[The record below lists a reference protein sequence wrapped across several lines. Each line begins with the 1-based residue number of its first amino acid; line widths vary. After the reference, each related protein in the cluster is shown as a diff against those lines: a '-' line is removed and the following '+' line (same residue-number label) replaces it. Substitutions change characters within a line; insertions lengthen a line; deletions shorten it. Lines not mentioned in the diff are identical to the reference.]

1 MIIRLTESEKNRIK
15 SLYEQE
21 SISTN
26 YVLNNKNLSLLDTN
40 TKDTINQQLNSSND
54 IKSKLQSHFNE
65 TLPKDLISYLISK
78 GIEPYINVRGNETIG
93 EKVIRTGIYFNLGKS
108 PFGINLN
115 LGDNPLNVL
124 GRLDNTRVGVRI
136 PF

>member
-1 MIIRLTESEKNRIK
+1 MIVTITESEKSRIK
-15 SLYEQE
+15 SLYEQ
-21 SISTN
+21 SNSTN
-26 YVLNNKNLSLLDTN
+26 YVLNSKNLSLLDTN
-40 TKDTINQQLNSSND
+40 TKNTINQQLSSSNEV
-54 IKSKLQSHFNE
+54 KSKLQSHFNE
-65 TLPKDLISYLISK
+65 NLPDDVISFLTSR

-124 GRLDNTRVGVRI
+124 DGLDNTRVGVRI

>member
-1 MIIRLTESEKNRIK
+1 MIVTITESEKSRIK
-15 SLYEQE
+15 SLYEQ
-21 SISTN
+21 SNSTN
-26 YVLNNKNLSLLDTN
+26 YVLNSKNLSLLDTN
-40 TKDTINQQLNSSND
+40 TKNTINQQLSSSNEV
-54 IKSKLQSHFNE
+54 KSKLQSHFNE
-65 TLPKDLISYLISK
+65 NLPDDVISFLTSR

-124 GRLDNTRVGVRI
+124 DRLDNTRVGVRI